1 MTKFQNKKYKAL
13 KEAYGE
19 KEANIYWR
27 EIKTKEANKKL
38 ENDYPMDK
46 PVMDKGQI
54 KEQTSGAFISKKMKK
69 TGIYS

>member
-54 KEQTSGAFISKKMKK
+54 KEQAGGAFIGKKMKK